1 MEHIGLYLKD
11 IYLGQKVGQ
20 LYFQQG
26 NTRKHLYFQNGNLV
40 YARTNQPSELIGEVL
55 FRMGKISGDLY
66 GRIDEFIMPKRT
78 IGEVLV
84 SGGHLTQE
92 SLVEGLKYQFR
103 EVTLNLFSV
112 FGASFKFREGS
123 LFDGETFDV
132 KIPTPTL
139 IEEGIRRM
147 KYDPNL
153 KAFLESRTPVLHDK
167 ALSLQLT
174 EDEKEVYAAIN
185 GERTSDGIL
194 EYGGFNRDNFW
205 KSLYLFHC
213 LNLIELKGEVR
224 SWTQAPAAQEEDPK
238 AQKNN
243 ALLQEALAMSDR
255 LPDLDYYQILEVEP
269 DAAPAVIKKG
279 YFQLARKYHPDL
291 FDRGLRP
298 EVKEKIDEVFDTI
311 TKAYHTLS
319 DEQTKKAY
327 DEQKSRP
334 APKAR
339 DVKDAGKR
347 AEIKFRQG
355 KTLFDQTR
363 FDEAS
368 VFLQEAVRLDSDKS
382 RYYLLLAMTQAKLP
396 HYRRNAVDNFKK
408 AIDLERWSPDAYT
421 GLGALYR
428 KEEMPVMARK
438 YLQKAL
444 QVDPDNRAA
453 KKELAEMEGGDEKKG
468 FKRLFSMD
476 AKDLKNLLKKGSFK
490 KK

>member
-11 IYLGQKVGQ
+11 IYLGKKVGQ

-55 FRMGKISGDLY
+55 FRMGKISVDLY

-84 SGGHLTQE
+84 SGGHITQE
-92 SLVEGLKYQFR
+92 NLVEGLMYQFR
-103 EVTLNLFSV
+103 EVTLNLFSI

-123 LFDGETFDV
+123 LFEGETFDV
-132 KIPTPTL
+132 KIPAPTL

-147 KYDPNL
+147 KFDPNL
-153 KAFLESRTPVLHDK
+153 KAFLENRTPELHDK
-167 ALSLQLT
+167 TFSLQLT
-174 EDEKEVYAAIN
+174 EDEKEVYKAVD

-205 KSLYLFHC
+205 KSLYLFLC
-213 LNLIELKGEVR
+213 LNLIDLKGEVR
-224 SWTQAPAAQEEDPK
+224 SWTQTSAPQGEDPK
-238 AQKNN
+238 AEKNN

-255 LPDLDYYQILEVEP
+255 MPDLDYYQILEVGP
-269 DAAPAVIKKG
+269 DADPAVIKKS

-291 FDRGLRP
+291 FDRNLKP

-319 DEQTKKAY
+319 DEQAKKAY
-327 DEQKSRP
+327 DEQKSKP
-334 APKAR
+334 APKAGDAR
-339 DVKDAGKR
+339 DADKR

-363 FDEAS
+363 FDEAL
-368 VFLQEAVRLDSDKS
+368 VFLHEAVRLDADKS
-382 RYYLLLAMTQAKLP
+382 RYYLLLAMTQARLP
-396 HYRRNAVDNFKK
+396 HYRKKSVDNFLK
-408 AIDLERWSPDAYT
+408 AINLEPWSPDAYT
-421 GLGALYR
+421 GLGVMYK
-428 KEEMPVMARK
+428 KEDMPVMARK
-438 YLQKAL
+438 YLKKAL
-444 QVDPDNRAA
+444 QVDADNRAA
-453 KKELAEMEGGDEKKG
+453 RKELAELDGGDEKKG
-468 FKRLFSMD
+468 LKGLMSMN
-476 AKDLKNLLKKGSFK
+476 AKDLKKLLKGNFFK